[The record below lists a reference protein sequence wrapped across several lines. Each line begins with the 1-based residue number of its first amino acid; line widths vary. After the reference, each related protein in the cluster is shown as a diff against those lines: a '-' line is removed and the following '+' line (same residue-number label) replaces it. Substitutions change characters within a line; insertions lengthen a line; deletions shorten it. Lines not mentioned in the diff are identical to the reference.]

1 MSTISADELKEF
13 LARFVSNELGEAEQ
27 TLESLQ
33 SASPKFPGSSLS
45 VLIWLTECASKY
57 GSLSRCY
64 REAACVIHANH
75 GRSEDVRDALARAA
89 FAQLQVFELEPKP
102 ATVQEE
108 ELLEEL
114 RTCKCA
120 TYCLDGFHLS
130 LGAGEFG
137 IARRLAGFARNLP
150 LNQDFFTDIQEPV
163 VGRPLAYSIRD
174 LVENHPEKA
183 LAHLADVVP
192 ANDGEEKYLFQAD
205 MIRGMTTGDVGLFA
219 ESLGRLLAWQGRV
232 CAEQPFPVDIAVAQ
246 LCLPALALANLAVY
260 RRFLPLAVLEQWIGD
275 NNPHLPFGLV
285 KVVAESPGETVA
297 LSGCSMRP

>member
-13 LARFVSNELGEAEQ
+13 LARFVSNELGEAEK
-27 TLESLQ
+27 TLESLH

-75 GRSEDVRDALARAA
+75 GRAEDVRDALARAA
-89 FAQLQVFELEPKP
+89 FAQLQVFEREPKP

-108 ELLEEL
+108 ELLEGL
-114 RTCKCA
+114 RTYKCA
-120 TYCLDGFHLS
+120 KHCLDGFHLS

-150 LNQDFFTDIQEPV
+150 LMQDFFTDIQEPV

-174 LVENHPEKA
+174 LVENHPERA

-192 ANDGEEKYLFQAD
+192 TNDGEEKYLFQAD
-205 MIRGMTTGDVGLFA
+205 MVRGMTTGDVGLFA

-232 CAEQPFPVDIAVAQ
+232 CAEQPFPVDIALAQ
-246 LCLPALALANLAVY
+246 LCLPALAIVNLALY
-260 RRFLPLAVLEQWIGD
+260 RQFLTLALVEGWIGD
-275 NNPHLPFGLV
+275 RNPHLPLPLLKLGL
-285 KVVAESPGETVA
+285 ESPGETVDVSRYA
-297 LSGCSMRP
+297 RS